1 MDCRPLIIK
10 FGGTS
15 VGGPAEFRRAARIAA
30 EAARDRP
37 TAVVVSAMSGT
48 TDALLGFAK
57 MTAASEVGETGDDR
71 RTSTGATR
79 EGAAAELHRA
89 LADRHLGAA
98 RMAVDGEHLPGVED
112 GILSLLKRLARV
124 LDEPWESAAARRD
137 AIVQFG
143 ERLSAEILA
152 GAIRSLGAP
161 SEVVAEDPIAT
172 DRNFEEAEVRVEETR
187 RRAARYVGPLLDS
200 GEVAVASGFVGRA
213 PDLSVTTLGRG
224 GTDLSATVLGR
235 ALGASEI
242 WIMTDVSGVLSAD
255 PRLVPEAATLP
266 RLSYREAGVFAG
278 LGAKVLHPKTTEP
291 AADAGMEVL
300 VRNTFDP
307 DSAGTRITSE
317 STGPGVR
324 CVALRRGI
332 KLEVPCSR
340 GHRSEA
346 AVVVCVGSPRKAD
359 AARGRRLLKK
369 RGITLLHS
377 GVTSAGL
384 VFVVAATAAETALR
398 ALHEGLVTPAKGLGE
413 VSAEAGERVA

>member
-1 MDCRPLIIK
+1 MSEAPLVVK

-15 VGGPAEFRRAARIAA
+15 VGGPVEFARAARIAA
-30 EAARDRP
+30 QTARERP

-48 TDALLGFAK
+48 TDTLLGFARA
-57 MTAASEVGETGDDR
+57 TAAGDPR

-79 EGAAAELHRA
+79 EGSFVELHRA
-89 LADRHLGAA
+89 LAHRHLGAA
-98 RMAVDGEHLPGVED
+98 RVAVAGEHLPAVE
-112 GILSLLKRLARV
+112 GRVLLLLKRLVEA
-124 LDEPWESAAARRD
+124 LGEPWESPAARRD
-137 AIVQFG
+137 AVVQFG
-143 ERLSAEILA
+143 ERLSAEVMA
-152 GAIRSLGAP
+152 GALRSLGVP

-172 DRNFEEAEVRVEETR
+172 DRNFEEAEVLVDETR
-187 RRAARYVGPLLDS
+187 RRAGAFVRPLLDA
-200 GEVAVASGFVGRA
+200 GGVAVAPGFVGRA
-213 PDLSVTTLGRG
+213 PDGAVTTLGRG
-224 GTDLSATVLGR
+224 GTDLSATALGR
-235 ALGASEI
+235 ALGASEV
-242 WIMTDVSGVLSAD
+242 WIMTDVNGVLSAD

-278 LGAKVLHPKTTEP
+278 FGAKVLHPKTTEP
-291 AADAGMEVL
+291 AAAAGMEVL

-307 DSAGTRITSE
+307 DSSGTRITAE

-346 AVVVCVGSPRKAD
+346 AVVVCVGSPRKAE

-384 VFVVAATAAETALR
+384 VFVVAATAAETTLR
-398 ALHEGLVTPAKGLGE
+398 VLHEELVTPARTLAGA
-413 VSAEAGERVA
+413 SAGASAGERVA

>member
-1 MDCRPLIIK
+1 MSRASEAPLVIK

-30 EAARDRP
+30 DAARERP

-48 TDALLGFAK
+48 TDALLGFANT
-57 MTAASEVGETGDDR
+57 TAADYSTR

-79 EGAAAELHRA
+79 EGSVAELHRA

-98 RMAVDGEHLPGVED
+98 RAAVSPEHLPAVERR
-112 GILSLLKRLARV
+112 IVSLLKRLAEV
-124 LDEPWESAAARRD
+124 LGEPWESPAARRD
-137 AIVQFG
+137 AVVQFG
-143 ERLSAEILA
+143 ERLSAGILS
-152 GAIRSLGAP
+152 GVVRSLGAP
-161 SEVVAEDPIAT
+161 SEVVSEDPIAT
-172 DRNFEEAEVRVEETR
+172 DRNFEEAEVLVEETR
-187 RRAARYVGPLLDS
+187 RRAGERVRPLLD
-200 GEVAVASGFVGRA
+200 GGTVAVVPGFVGRA
-213 PDLSVTTLGRG
+213 PDGAVTTLGRG

-235 ALGASEI
+235 ALGASEV

-291 AADAGMEVL
+291 AAAAGIEVL
-300 VRNTFDP
+300 VRNTFEP
-307 DSAGTRITSE
+307 DSPGTRITAE

-346 AVVVCVGSPRKAD
+346 AVAVCIGSPTKAD

-369 RGITLLHS
+369 RGIPLLHC

-384 VFVVAATAAETALR
+384 VFVVAAPVAEEALR
-398 ALHEGLVTPAKGLGE
+398 ALHEGLVTPASKML
-413 VSAEAGERVA
+413 AGEPAAQQEVA